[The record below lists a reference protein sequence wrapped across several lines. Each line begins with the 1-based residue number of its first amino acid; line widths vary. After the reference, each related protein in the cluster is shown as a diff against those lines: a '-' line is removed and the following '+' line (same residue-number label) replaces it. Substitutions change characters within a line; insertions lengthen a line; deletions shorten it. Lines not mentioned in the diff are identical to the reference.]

1 VGALVLV
8 ALYPLAKRVTWWPQL
23 VMGFTFGFGAP
34 MGFAAAHGASLAAGA
49 ALYAASIAWDLGFD
63 TIYGFQDIEDDILV
77 GIKSTSRRF
86 AHRPRGF
93 LAACYG
99 AAMLL
104 LALAGWLGH
113 AGPWFWPA
121 LAPPA
126 GLLAWQVMRLDIRDA
141 PGCLRLFRL
150 NRGTGLAVAAAL
162 LAARL

>member
-1 VGALVLV
+1 
-8 ALYPLAKRVTWWPQL
+8 
-23 VMGFTFGFGAP
+23 
-34 MGFAAAHGASLAAGA
+34 
-49 ALYAASIAWDLGFD
+49 
-63 TIYGFQDIEDDILV
+63 
-77 GIKSTSRRF
+77 
-86 AHRPRGF
+86 
-93 LAACYG
+93 
-99 AAMLL
+99 MLL